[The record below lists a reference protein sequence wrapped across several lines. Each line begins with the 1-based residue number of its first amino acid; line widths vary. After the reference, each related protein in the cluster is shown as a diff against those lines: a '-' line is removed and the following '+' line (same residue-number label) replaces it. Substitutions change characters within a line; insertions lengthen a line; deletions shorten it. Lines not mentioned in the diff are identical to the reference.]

1 MRWRSRSPT
10 PYGPASSSTAT
21 CSRWRTSA
29 TGPTRPSRPTPPRS
43 RSASHTTPR
52 RGSASG
58 RRGALLPPA
67 LARLPT
73 RRRGGAA
80 HRAGGAACRVRTPAH
95 DRRAGRRRGRHRTRR
110 ARRPHAIDRAR
121 SRQPR
126 QAALPTRGGAS
137 RRAAP
142 RPPAGRRRPRER
154 YLAGRPDAR
163 LHGYPCHRHGAR
175 ARRLRRPGRRRARR
189 PSGHPP
195 LRVRPGRAGARL
207 SQGRADL
214 ERGPG
219 ELPSQV
225 DRRQP
230 SLLAAVWTLVSA
242 KHLAE
247 AGAASVTY
255 FETTGWRGVMETDE
269 GTGLPDRFCSRPG
282 TVFPVYHVLAD
293 LCELAGAEVLEAK
306 SSEPL
311 AAGLGSAGPSVL
323 ATDIDGHGLDELA
336 ATLEAAGIRA
346 ATTVV
351 DLADDDAAD
360 RIVGAALEQ
369 FGAVHVLVNNA
380 AVNRRMPILEMDG
393 PTWDWITRVDLRLP
407 YFLSQRAAREMIA
420 QGSGGSIVSIS
431 SLNVAYALE
440 QVSVYGPA
448 KAGLSQLTRHMALE
462 WA

>member
-311 AAGLGSAGPSVL
+311 AVEALAVRQGDRLVVLAANLSPGPRRCRITALQVHSVAVRRLDEESFAAACSDAASLRSGGRELGVVGGELELELEPFSVL
-323 ATDIDGHGLDELA
+323 HLDAT
-336 ATLEAAGIRA
+336 
-346 ATTVV
+346 
-351 DLADDDAAD
+351 
-360 RIVGAALEQ
+360 
-369 FGAVHVLVNNA
+369 
-380 AVNRRMPILEMDG
+380 P
-393 PTWDWITRVDLRLP
+393 
-407 YFLSQRAAREMIA
+407 
-420 QGSGGSIVSIS
+420 
-431 SLNVAYALE
+431 
-440 QVSVYGPA
+440 
-448 KAGLSQLTRHMALE
+448 
-462 WA
+462 